1 MQLLLACQQLVFSTR
16 RHWVTQICEQKLAA
30 PQRQKDCGLCGLT
43 TQWNII
49 SHFARMI
56 VHETSLKVLRLSNC
70 LVLLRCITESRDGFH
85 GGKATVIFKN
95 QYRRSFVENPPW
107 SRNKNLKPETNAKCQ
122 TAKKSRRISRRHLF
136 NDQSYS
142 KSVPWDIAI
151 LERDWFRGDCLL
163 DSEPYING

>member
-16 RHWVTQICEQKLAA
+16 RHWVTQISEQKLAA
-30 PQRQKDCGLCGLT
+30 PQRQKDCGLT
-43 TQWNII
+43 TQWNTI

-70 LVLLRCITESRDGFH
+70 LVLLRCLTESRDGFH